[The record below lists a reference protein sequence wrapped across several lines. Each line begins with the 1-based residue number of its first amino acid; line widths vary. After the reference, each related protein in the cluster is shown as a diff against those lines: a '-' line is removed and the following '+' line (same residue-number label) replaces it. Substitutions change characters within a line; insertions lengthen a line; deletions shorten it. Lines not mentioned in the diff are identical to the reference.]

1 MKINLG
7 GGFQKMDGYTNV
19 DICQT
24 GVTDIVHDI
33 EKTLPFENNSVD
45 EIYSSHSLEH
55 CSMNAVPAMLKD
67 WNRVLKENGKIHVI
81 VPELEACLKNFL
93 NASEEER
100 WGYRIEYIFGG
111 QDNQVGQQLH
121 KSGFTVARLR
131 KLVENAGFQIN
142 SLTIIP
148 NSCNDCIH
156 LTGTKIKNI

>member
-1 MKINLG
+1 M
-7 GGFQKMDGYTNV
+7 
-19 DICQT
+19 
-24 GVTDIVHDI
+24 
-33 EKTLPFENNSVD
+33 
-45 EIYSSHSLEH
+45 
-55 CSMNAVPAMLKD
+55 
-67 WNRVLKENGKIHVI
+67 
-81 VPELEACLKNFL
+81 

-148 NSCNDCIH
+148 NTCNDCIH
-156 LTGTKIKNI
+156 LIGTKIKNI

>member
-1 MKINLG
+1 MKLHLG
-7 GGFQKMDGYTNV
+7 CGKNKLDGYINC
-19 DICQT
+19 DISSE
-24 GVTDIVHDI
+24 VKPDKIVNL
-33 EKTLPFENNSVD
+33 EKRLPFKNNSVD

-93 NASEEER
+93 NAPEEER

-111 QDNQVGQQLH
+111 QDHQVGQQIH

-142 SLTIIP
+142 SLTIIVF
-148 NSCNDCIH
+148 C
-156 LTGTKIKNI
+156 